1 MKKFSKLVIF
11 CKNLECMY
19 EKFYKILLFYSLV
32 PRSVSLLPA
41 VVNGSASQV
50 HQALVSIASSLSSVK
65 TDTAS
70 KSSPDLASSSEDAST
85 AKRMHLDSTEC
96 EKEDGLS
103 ENEDVDMIGDVS
115 GKTDEEVKTE
125 SIASS
130 KVKSQPDSNA
140 SPSIGTSLSMHV
152 LLEHSVY
159 NNNVLH
165 LCGGAGEMNKGALGD
180 DNDDKKA
187 ASNKFKPFCGKI

>member
-1 MKKFSKLVIF
+1 M
-11 CKNLECMY
+11 
-19 EKFYKILLFYSLV
+19 
-32 PRSVSLLPA
+32 SLLPA
-41 VVNGSASQV
+41 VVNGSAGQV
-50 HQALVSIASSLSSVK
+50 HQALVSIASSLSSAK
-65 TDTAS
+65 TNTTS
-70 KSSPDLASSSEDAST
+70 KSSPDLVSSSEDAST

-140 SPSIGTSLSMHV
+140 SPSIGNSLSVHV

-165 LCGGAGEMNKGALGD
+165 LCGGAAGEMNKGALGD
-180 DNDDKKA
+180 DNDDKKT